1 MTDSTTPRPSPP
13 GGSHPPAL
21 VLDEYAVAG
30 PSAERLAEWVLAF
43 PEHEA
48 ALRELTEAWES
59 DNQPRPSSR
68 GPAATAALRERGRVL
83 TAARLRADLPAL
95 GLSDAELSLDSVAAL
110 SLDSVAAPPEPAPE
124 GSPAAVDALL
134 QRAARSV
141 AEVRTALGLPR
152 ALWAKLRAGM
162 LSLDSDES
170 RQAFERLVDGLAYV
184 LAFPRADVFAAVPL
198 IATLPQGHSRADD
211 RPEPSQ
217 VDLAGALRDDPAL
230 DDDVRRFYLDGEGSP
245 PYRGAL

>member
-13 GGSHPPAL
+13 GGSRPPAL

-59 DNQPRPSSR
+59 DNQPRSSSR

-95 GLSDAELSLDSVAAL
+95 GLSDVEL

-141 AEVRTALGLPR
+141 AEVRSALGLPR

-170 RQAFERLVDGLAYV
+170 RQAFERLIDGLAYA
-184 LAFPRADVFAAVPL
+184 LTLPRADVSAAVPL
-198 IATLPQGHSRADD
+198 TATLPQGHSRADD

-217 VDLAGALRDDPAL
+217 VDLAGALRDDAAL
-230 DDDVRRFYLDGEGSP
+230 ADDIRRFYLDGEGSP
-245 PYRGAL
+245 PYQGAS